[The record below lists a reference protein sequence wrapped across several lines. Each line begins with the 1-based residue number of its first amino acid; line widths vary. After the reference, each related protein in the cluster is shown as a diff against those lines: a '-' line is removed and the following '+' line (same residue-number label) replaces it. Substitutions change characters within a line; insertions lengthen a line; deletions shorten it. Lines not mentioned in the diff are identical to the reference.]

1 VTPARARGITSATFA
16 RVLTLFGAATLAAG
30 GCSPAP
36 GTSGAAGAGGG
47 ATAGGGANES
57 GGRGSGG
64 ASGAGSGGASG
75 AGTGGASGTRGGGGA
90 AGSAGGLGPFDGLD
104 GGTVSHGGTVTFQNI
119 GAIGSYPSVCAPQS
133 SGMCCRQT
141 HTLDN
146 DRLTPW
152 NEELIMTLRGPMVVK
167 QAAVYQ
173 PQAGADAGDPWRL
186 AGAWDARAPAAA
198 WGVSFTG
205 DAAPKTAFGSG
216 TVGSVCLVN
225 LATDQ
230 PFGCGPSSSPYCAA
244 NSPNKN
250 RGWAGSKLFVLLAS
264 MPHVGA
270 GTGAV
275 PTSASCADSSNGWTD
290 APWIGLSIGE
300 LIRAGAFS
308 SCQCYEVTQY
318 HGDGCGQVNAFE
330 VINDN
335 DTSGNY
341 KNLELFSSNFF
352 GYGGGLGGPCG
363 TNTCDTAALDGAV
376 DLVAKKA
383 EAPQGALASQTPRMN
398 PSAFFR
404 RPSAGFRY
412 FLILFDVESRTVQ
425 MAMVHPQNVP
435 AALAPILP
443 ALPGQVSR
451 AAIDALLQ
459 LRLPR

>member
-1 VTPARARGITSATFA
+1 MVLIDNYAAFATYPNYQT
-16 RVLTLFGAATLAAG
+16 TLKA
-30 GCSPAP
+30 
-36 GTSGAAGAGGG
+36 
-47 ATAGGGANES
+47 
-57 GGRGSGG
+57 
-64 ASGAGSGGASG
+64 
-75 AGTGGASGTRGGGGA
+75 
-90 AGSAGGLGPFDGLD
+90 DGL
-104 GGTVSHGGTVTFQNI
+104 HPN
-119 GAIGSYPSVCAPQS
+119 
-133 SGMCCRQT
+133 
-141 HTLDN
+141 
-146 DRLTPW
+146 
-152 NEELIMTLRGPMVVK
+152 
-167 QAAVYQ
+167 
-173 PQAGADAGDPWRL
+173 DAGYVVLGQSFYSAIAALLPVSP
-186 AGAWDARAPAAA
+186 WDARAPAAA

-270 GTGAV
+270 GTGEV

-363 TNTCDTAALDGAV
+363 TNTCDTAGLDGAV

-383 EAPQGALASQTPRMN
+383 EAAQGALASQTPRMALAQ
-398 PSAFFR
+398 SD
-404 RPSAGFRY
+404 
-412 FLILFDVESRTVQ
+412 LRTMIQQVATDLSTITADDATNQ
-425 MAMVHPQNVP
+425 VTA
-435 AALAPILP
+435 AALLIKMNVAPVVTIHLP
-443 ALPGQVSR
+443 FSGDNHTDNNFAAEASQTTASVNNIKALMTKLTTYGLQDKVTFATLNVFGRGFDGLNGRGHNASHAVSVMWSYR
-451 AAIDALLQ
+451 T
-459 LRLPR
+459 RRGT